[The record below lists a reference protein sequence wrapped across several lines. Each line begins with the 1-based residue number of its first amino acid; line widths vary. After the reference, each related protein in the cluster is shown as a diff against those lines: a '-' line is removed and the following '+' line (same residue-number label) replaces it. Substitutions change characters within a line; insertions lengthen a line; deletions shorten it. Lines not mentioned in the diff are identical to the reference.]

1 MVIEPSVDEKNQ
13 PYWCA
18 RWESTGGDEDGC
30 SNAHACYKMQDGR
43 LKNSKKAKQTNLT
56 SNNSNTL
63 LTDCNE
69 SFLVC
74 ITY

>member
-1 MVIEPSVDEKNQ
+1 MKRFNLIGVHDGSPR
-13 PYWCA
+13 P
-18 RWESTGGDEDGC
+18 GGDEDGC
-30 SNAHACYKMQDGR
+30 SNAHACDKVQDGR